1 MKLENRIAL
10 VTGAGS
16 GIGRA
21 IALLF
26 AEHGAVVIVNDVSLD
41 AAKKTVEIMGTA
53 NSKSHAVRADVSDS
67 EQLKTMFADI
77 DTTFQRLDILV
88 NNAGISPV
96 SENRRKEIDRRGE
109 ARLSEMRT
117 GGSIQTHWDITQ
129 EMSDNEWNRILGVHL
144 NGTFFC
150 TREALKLMSRNNRG
164 VIVNM
169 SSLAGVEGMAS
180 APHYSAAKGG
190 ILAFT
195 RSVAQE
201 VASRNIRVNAICPGL
216 ITTPMT
222 ESFSP
227 LIRAAFAMRTPMGR
241 PGNPHEVATTALF
254 LASDDSS
261 YFTGQWLSP
270 NGGFFMG

>member
-1 MKLENRIAL
+1 MKLENCIAL

-21 IALLF
+21 IALLY
-26 AEHGAVVIVNDVSLD
+26 AEQGAVVIVNDINLD
-41 AAKKTVEIMGTA
+41 AANNTSEEIGRA
-53 NSKSHAVRADVSDS
+53 NGKAYVARADVSDS
-67 EQLKTMFADI
+67 VQVKSMFSEIALKFH
-77 DTTFQRLDILV
+77 RLDVLV
-88 NNAGISPV
+88 NNAGIAEASV
-96 SENRRKEIDRRGE
+96 NKRKEINRRGE

-117 GGSIQTHWDITQ
+117 GPIQTHWDVT
-129 EMSDNEWNRILGVHL
+129 EDMSDEEWSRVLSVHL

-150 TREALKLMSRNNRG
+150 TREALKLMGREHRG
-164 VIVNM
+164 VIINM
-169 SSLAGVEGMAS
+169 SSVAALEGIPF

-195 RSVAQE
+195 RSLAQE

-222 ESFSP
+222 EGFSP
-227 LIRAAFAMRTPMGR
+227 LLKAAFAMRIPMGR
-241 PGNPHEVATTALF
+241 EGTPREVAATALF

-270 NGGFFMG
+270 NGGFFIG

>member
-1 MKLENRIAL
+1 MRTAKSKAY
-10 VTGAGS
+10 
-16 GIGRA
+16 
-21 IALLF
+21 
-26 AEHGAVVIVNDVSLD
+26 AV
-41 AAKKTVEIMGTA
+41 K
-53 NSKSHAVRADVSDS
+53 ADVSDS
-67 EQLKTMFADI
+67 TEVKAMFAEI
-77 DTTFQRLDILV
+77 DTRYERLDILV
-88 NNAGISPV
+88 NNAGISEV
-96 SENRRKEIDRRGE
+96 SESKRKERDRRSE

-129 EMSDNEWNRILGVHL
+129 EMSDDEWSRMLSVHL

-164 VIVNM
+164 VIINM
-169 SSLAGVEGMAS
+169 SSLAGVAGLGS

-222 ESFSP
+222 EAISP
-227 LIRAAFAMRTPMGR
+227 LVRAAFAMRTPMGR
-241 PGNPHEVATTALF
+241 PGDSREVATTALF
-254 LASDDSS
+254 LASGDSS